1 MNFIEEMKK
10 RARTDIKTIVLPEAE
25 DKRVLEAAS
34 KVEKEAFAKII
45 LIGNIEKTK
54 ELAKEN
60 NIDITNIKIIDPE
73 TSEKYEG
80 KIRKLVWWVIG
91 KHETRC
97 FFALD
102 SRRRVLPRR
111 GDVKGWRL

>member
-60 NIDITNIKIIDPE
+60 NIDITNIEIIDPE
-73 TSEKYEG
+73 KSEKYAEYVQKEDG
-80 KIRKLVWWVIG
+80 AYSLQR
-91 KHETRC
+91 E
-97 FFALD
+97 
-102 SRRRVLPRR
+102 
-111 GDVKGWRL
+111 

>member
-60 NIDITNIKIIDPE
+60 NIDITNIDVPAIVVIFFKGFIP
-73 TSEKYEG
+73 
-80 KIRKLVWWVIG
+80 LVATNKPIKNTAKQATWSTTGFILL
-91 KHETRC
+91 TT
-97 FFALD
+97 LD
-102 SRRRVLPRR
+102 
-111 GDVKGWRL
+111 W